1 MEIFILYFNFFFP
14 IFTPFTNSSIGSIIL
29 NLNLILFSIYS
40 LVKYKLNFNQSII
53 KINIF
58 YVFMV
63 IIGLIVS
70 KEKMIFRDFY
80 EFQRPILYIVAFF
93 IGEKFLKKIKSMKEF
108 NRVLENI
115 FNIFIILN
123 ILKILN
129 YKNLIFSLYQRNK
142 LFLQPRVSGTFISPY
157 DYAYFLIFPLFFFF
171 EKYLKTQKLK
181 FLFKSIIVLISI
193 ICTQSRSQFITLIYS
208 LILYLIYKL
217 IFEKNKREKIRLL
230 RILFIV
236 FFSLGGIVIKFWDKI
251 YLKLGYLISGLQNIL
266 NNGITGDPSG
276 QIRYKQMIFAIEEF
290 KKSFF
295 YLGNGP
301 QKLTGFIFENQ
312 YILYLYR
319 YGILGIFYNVILM
332 FILFKLAFKLLK
344 CLKISKNNETKI
356 AIVSFSIFIFSTPI
370 AILSNNIIDQIRISF
385 FFYFLIGFYNSI
397 LKANKKGVENVY
409 FNNNSSF

>member
-1 MEIFILYFNFFFP
+1 MEVFILYFNFFFP
-14 IFTPFTNSSIGSIIL
+14 IFTPFTNSSTGSIIL
-29 NLNLILFSIYS
+29 NLNLILFSMYS

-58 YVFMV
+58 YIFMV

-70 KEKMIFRDFY
+70 KEKIIFRDFY

-93 IGEKFLKKIKSMKEF
+93 TGEKFFKKIKSMKKF
-108 NRVLENI
+108 NGVLENI

-123 ILKILN
+123 ILKILD
-129 YKNLIFSLYQRNK
+129 YKNLIFSLYQKNK

-230 RILFIV
+230 KVFFILFLT
-236 FFSLGGIVIKFWDKI
+236 SSGILIEFWDKV
-251 YLKLGYLISGLQNIL
+251 YLKLIYLILGLQNIL
-266 NNGITGDPSG
+266 TKGITGDPSG

-312 YILYLYR
+312 YVLYLYR
-319 YGILGIFYNVILM
+319 YGILGVFYNVILI
-332 FILFKLAFKLLK
+332 FILFKIAFKLLK
-344 CLKISKNNETKI
+344 YLKTSKNNEIKI
-356 AIVSFSIFIFSTPI
+356 AIVSIFIFSTPV

-397 LKANKKGVENVY
+397 LKVNKKGVENVY
-409 FNNNSSF
+409 FNNNSSL